1 MAHTLISR
9 KKADVNMTEGNV
21 ARHLIMFAIP
31 LILGNLFQQLYNTV
45 DAWVVGNYVSNEAF
59 SAVGSVTPIVNMLIG
74 FFTGLASG
82 ATVVISQYYGANQE
96 ENVRKAVHTSIVVT
110 LILCVIFTAVG
121 VWMSPHM
128 LRMMKT
134 PDEVFPEASLYL
146 TIYFA
151 GVSGLLIYNMGS
163 AILRAVGDSTRPC
176 YFLVVTALVNTVLDL
191 VFVLVFHMGVEGVAL
206 ATILAQF
213 ISAALVLLALAR
225 SKNCVCLRL
234 RWLRLDIQIAAKIF
248 KIGFPAALQMA
259 IVSFSNVFVQSYIN
273 HFGADCM
280 GGWTAYH
287 KVDQVIMLPMQSIG
301 LAATTFVGQN
311 LGCGNIKRAKKGVNT
326 ALALA
331 VGLTMCSGAL
341 VMIAARP
348 LVAFFND
355 KQEVVEFG
363 VLFLRTIS
371 PMYVFPCFNVV
382 LTAVQRGAGNSRVP
396 MIISI
401 LSFVVF
407 RQVYLYV
414 VATFV
419 SNTIVPIAL
428 GYPAGW
434 LVACVASLA
443 YYLKVGLGKKS
454 VVTGK

>member
-1 MAHTLISR
+1 
-9 KKADVNMTEGNV
+9 MTEGNV

-96 ENVRKAVHTSIVVT
+96 DNVRKAVHTSIVVT

-151 GVSGLLIYNMGS
+151 GISGLLIYNMGS
-163 AILRAVGDSTRPC
+163 AILRAVGDSTRPF

-234 RWLRLDIQIAAKIF
+234 RWLHLDIQIAAKIF

-259 IVSFSNVFVQSYIN
+259 IVAFSNVFVQSYIN

-311 LGCGNIKRAKKGVNT
+311 LGCGNMKRAKKGVNT
-326 ALALA
+326 ALALS